1 MKQKQRNTSAK
12 VGCFFKASAV
22 SLTAFPCKP
31 LGLPDKSPHRL
42 SSPSG
47 SSNLRRKNHKN
58 PNINDNDNPNLFK
71 NTKLTKIIS
80 WYTADKKLRSLRL
93 CFVDFVQLLRL
104 RNIFLRF
111 LCSFFFLISN
121 L

>member
-47 SSNLRRKNHKN
+47 SSNLRRKNYKN
-58 PNINDNDNPNLFK
+58 PIFNDNPND
-71 NTKLTKIIS
+71 N
-80 WYTADKKLRSLRL
+80 YTL
-93 CFVDFVQLLRL
+93 
-104 RNIFLRF
+104 
-111 LCSFFFLISN
+111 
-121 L
+121 